1 MYAKGD
7 KVVYPHHGA
16 AVVES
21 VVEREGFGQRRAY
34 LKLRLPRG
42 LTIMVPVDSAQ
53 QVGLRRVARRK
64 NIDEVFDLLRQEEA
78 EMAALWPQRY
88 KTNLA
93 KLATG
98 DIYQGAEVIRDLSL
112 MARRTRLSDGEM
124 RLLVKAR
131 EMLISEL
138 TVTFDCTEENARA
151 MLDSVLETNPGSRT
165 PQPQRR

>member
-1 MYAKGD
+1 VYAKGD

-21 VVEREGFGQRRAY
+21 LVEREAFGGRRTY

-42 LTIMVPVDSAQ
+42 LTIMVPVDSAE

-64 NIDEVFDLLRQEEA
+64 DIEDVFDLLRQEEA
-78 EMAALWPQRY
+78 AMAPLWPQRY

-112 MARRTRLSDGEM
+112 MARRTRLSDGET

-138 TVTFDCTEENARA
+138 TVTFDATEESARA
-151 MLDSVLETNPGSRT
+151 MLDSVLEESRQPNAQ
-165 PQPQRR
+165 PQPR